1 MPTAGQGEHFI
12 PLRKSELVDLL
23 CTDEEIALSADEQKR
38 FREFCRHLGEHF
50 HLAYY
55 RHHERMK
62 DCYAPFDPDAE
73 TVTLL
78 RIDGAERSS
87 RLDRLFQELAW
98 LVERGNFRR
107 MSTEEIHA
115 AMTETSSWGVNLD
128 VAFDAFERL
137 EVFCRGDAI
146 MQRSRRRLRNFFRLE
161 PFTFPIF
168 RRLVVI
174 VKQQPHERYEPGA
187 DFRSVF
193 IKMFKDTPKADIEM
207 LLPAGRLKMPKM
219 QKGKIG
225 ASLLTT
231 VGFIAYKVISE
242 VHKLFTWNPFTFFL
256 PLSVIFGYGYRQ
268 YYGYQRVRQG
278 YSLQLTRSLYLQNLD
293 NNLGAISRLLDEAEE
308 QECRE
313 AILAYFLL
321 WRLAADTGL
330 SEIELDVAAEA
341 WFARRVRIRVDF
353 EVGDALDKLERLK
366 LLIRDDVRCR
376 VVPMDE
382 AMRRVADS
390 DCSVIAAHEPAV
402 GMLNRESA

>member
-1 MPTAGQGEHFI
+1 MPMAGQREHFI

-23 CTDEEIALSADEQKR
+23 CSDKEVPVHDGEVKQ

-62 DCYAPFDPDAE
+62 DCYAPFDPDSEA
-73 TVTLL
+73 VTLVRL
-78 RIDGAERSS
+78 DGQERAA
-87 RLDRLFQELAW
+87 RLDRLFRELAW
-98 LVERGNFRR
+98 LVDRGNFRE
-107 MSTEEIHA
+107 MSVEEIHA
-115 AMTETSSWGVNLD
+115 AMTETSSYGVNLD
-128 VAFDAFERL
+128 VAFEAFERL
-137 EVFCRGDAI
+137 QVFCRGDAM
-146 MQRSRRRLRNFFRLE
+146 MQRTRRRLRNLFRLE
-161 PFTFPIF
+161 SFTFPIF

-193 IKMFKDTPKADIEM
+193 IKLFKDTPKADIEM

-225 ASLLTT
+225 ASLVTT
-231 VGFIAYKVISE
+231 IGFVGYKIFTE
-242 VHKLFTWNPFTFFL
+242 VHKLLTWNPFAFFV
-256 PLSVIFGYGYRQ
+256 PLSIIFGYGYRQ
-268 YYGYQRVRQG
+268 YFGYQRVRQG

-321 WRLAADTGL
+321 WRLAADNGL
-330 SEIELDVAAEA
+330 TEAELDAAVEA
-341 WFARRVRIRVDF
+341 WFSRRIRIQVDF
-353 EVGDALDKLERLK
+353 EAHDALDKLRRLN
-366 LLIRDDVRCR
+366 LLTEQDRRFR
-376 VVPMDE
+376 VVPLDE
-382 AMRRVADS
+382 AMQRVADA
-390 DCSVIAAHEPAV
+390 DADFVAAHEPAV
-402 GMLNRESA
+402 GVLNRESA